1 MFGFLRA
8 APTKVGGDKVDINVC
23 FKIAIFV
30 FQIAIAIINL
40 LI

>member
-1 MFGFLRA
+1 MLDFLRA
-8 APTKVGGDKVDINVC
+8 ALIDIRGLKMNKDIY